1 MTVTIDESR
10 CTGCGICA
18 LACPAN
24 AITTDR
30 VAKIDEGACR
40 GCGICVT
47 ECPNE
52 ALSWRRTET
61 SAPSQGHV
69 PSPRRPVFPLRP
81 TGVPVPPVVGGQAR
95 FRPPGGS
102 GGILEAILGMGGWW
116 GGHGGRCR
124 GRGGARGRGKRGRP

>member
-40 GCGICVT
+40 GCGICGRIPT
-47 ECPNE
+47 NPYL
-52 ALSWRRTET
+52 ARTET
-61 SAPSQGHV
+61 RAFARTFHPPRVRSFPFARRIPV
-69 PSPRRPVFPLRP
+69 PQWWADRPVSGPR
-81 TGVPVPPVVGGQAR
+81 
-95 FRPPGGS
+95 GS
-102 GGILEAILGMGGWW
+102 GGILEAILGW
-116 GGHGGRCR
+116 GGGG
-124 GRGGARGRGKRGRP
+124 